1 MLEQLLP
8 PDDHH
13 HLLFLLRL
21 IEKIQRKLWMIAG
34 VPHLIEIRQ
43 TVLNTCMG
51 WIFGKWVFYVTI
63 SFLYIIY
70 VYCIY
75 VRTQVHNVPSC
86 PSHCG
91 ADIQPRLG
99 RYKMQ
104 QIPLVLSEL
113 NVFILA
119 RPLADIQSLLSHPH
133 IALSVQY
140 HSIMIKKGYKDRR
153 KDRYNDRHKYRHK
166 DRNKDTKT
174 DH

>member
-1 MLEQLLP
+1 
-8 PDDHH
+8 
-13 HLLFLLRL
+13 
-21 IEKIQRKLWMIAG
+21 MIAG
-34 VPHLIEIRQ
+34 VKHLIEIRQ

-51 WIFGKWVFYVTI
+51 WIFGKSVFYVTI
-63 SFLYIIY
+63 SFSYIIY

-75 VRTQVHNVPSC
+75 VRTQVQNVPSC

-91 ADIQPRLG
+91 ADIQPKLG
-99 RYKMQ
+99 RCIRCSKF
-104 QIPLVLSEL
+104 LWSCLSSMFSL
-113 NVFILA
+113 LA

>member
-13 HLLFLLRL
+13 HPGVYWGRL
-21 IEKIQRKLWMIAG
+21 KRFNGSFEWSQ
-34 VPHLIEIRQ
+34 
-43 TVLNTCMG
+43 VLHTWSRSVKQSSTLAWDGYSVNEYFMWPYHSC
-51 WIFGKWVFYVTI
+51 I
-63 SFLYIIY
+63 SFMYIVYMY
-70 VYCIY
+70 VPRFKMFLRVLLTVALISNQGWAGIRCSKFLW
-75 VRTQVHNVPSC
+75 SC
-86 PSHCG
+86 
-91 ADIQPRLG
+91 
-99 RYKMQ
+99 
-104 QIPLVLSEL
+104 LSSMFL
-113 NVFILA
+113 LA